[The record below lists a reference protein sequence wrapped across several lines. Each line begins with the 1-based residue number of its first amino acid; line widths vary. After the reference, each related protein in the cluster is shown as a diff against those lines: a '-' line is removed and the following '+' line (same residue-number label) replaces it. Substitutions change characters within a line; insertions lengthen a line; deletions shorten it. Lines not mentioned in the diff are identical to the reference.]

1 MFAQI
6 IKGKVSDSAAVRTV
20 VDRWMNEL
28 GPTATGWLGSTGG
41 VTDDGRSF
49 ELVRFESE
57 AAARANS
64 DRPEQGEWWSEMEKL
79 FDGDPTFQDSTDV
92 EVEEIGD
99 LDSAGFVQVILG
111 RVSDYERVKQ
121 LMATFPSPAESGRPE
136 ILGSVSVGLDGGQYA
151 YVIYFTSEAAA
162 RQGEAKEMPLEL
174 KAAFEEMAALEVG
187 EPEYLDLKT
196 PWLDSPK

>member
-1 MFAQI
+1 MFVQI
-6 IKGKVSDSAAVRTV
+6 IRGRVSDPAAARAVM
-20 VDRWMNEL
+20 DRWMSDL
-28 GPTATGWLGSTGG
+28 GPAATGWLGSTGG
-41 VTDDGRSF
+41 VTDDGQLF
-49 ELVRFESE
+49 VLARFESE
-57 AAARANS
+57 KAARVNS
-64 DRPEQGEWWSEMEKL
+64 VKPEQGEWWSEMEKL